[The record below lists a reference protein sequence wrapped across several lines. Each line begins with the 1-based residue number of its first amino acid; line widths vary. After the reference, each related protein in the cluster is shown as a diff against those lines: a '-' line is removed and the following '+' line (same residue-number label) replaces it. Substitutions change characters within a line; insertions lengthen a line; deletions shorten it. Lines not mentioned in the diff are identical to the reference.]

1 MENLLQRIEGI
12 RVKIE
17 TLKSDHREL
26 LNEKLR
32 LNEVVSSLKVE
43 NEIYKQEIETLKQ
56 ELEALKECKDVRTS
70 GELSLSDAVA
80 ANMES
85 SELKKQ
91 LHECIEEIDQCI
103 HIIKTVQH
111 VGK

>member
-1 MENLLQRIEGI
+1 MENLLQRLEEIS
-12 RVKIE
+12 VKVE

-26 LNEKLR
+26 LNGKLR
-32 LNEVVSSLKVE
+32 LNEVVSTLKVE

-80 ANMES
+80 ANTES
-85 SELKKQ
+85 SELNKQ

-103 HIIKTVQH
+103 HIIKTGQH